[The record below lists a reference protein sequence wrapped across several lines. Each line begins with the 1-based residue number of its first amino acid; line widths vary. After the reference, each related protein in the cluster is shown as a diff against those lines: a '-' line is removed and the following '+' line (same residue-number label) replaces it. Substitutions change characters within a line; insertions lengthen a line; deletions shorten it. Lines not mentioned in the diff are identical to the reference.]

1 MVEGEGAVLGV
12 GLVAVLALPAVA
24 GEDIVP
30 QLPAVQG
37 AALVLSSLDVW
48 VLHQLGVEAEV
59 LDPDLVDWV

>member
-59 LDPDLVDWV
+59 LDPDLFDWV